1 MLKKSSMGLPIMTTE
16 TTLMSESVAWLV
28 EWENGGKTWVQA
40 HASEVRAREQAVRQN
55 GRVTE
60 LCAIDQAE
68 AYKNACV
75 REALEETANNVLAS
89 DPLATRRG
97 LAAAIRAS
105 IPE

>member
-1 MLKKSSMGLPIMTTE
+1 MSHATMPPVSVIVESCYELRWVGGEPIAQLVARTGAKPGSLLITT
-16 TTLMSESVAWLV
+16 
-28 EWENGGKTWVQA
+28 
-40 HASEVRAREQAVRQN
+40 
-55 GRVTE
+55 
-60 LCAIDQAE
+60 DQAE

-75 REALEETANNVLAS
+75 REALEETADNVLAS